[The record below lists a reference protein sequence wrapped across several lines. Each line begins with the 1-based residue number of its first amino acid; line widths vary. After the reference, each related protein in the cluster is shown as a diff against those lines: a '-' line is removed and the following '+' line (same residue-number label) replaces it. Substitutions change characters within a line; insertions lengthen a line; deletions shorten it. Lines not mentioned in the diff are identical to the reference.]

1 MAMSFRRAERVP
13 AQSAEPDGRP
23 RTGYG
28 MIYDE
33 VMKKKRVADVE
44 LHLKSGTVLQGI
56 FFVYIK
62 ERPLE
67 VLNDERRFIPFRT
80 EDGQLHLINKDI
92 IAMVKPFGEARIEYA
107 EEDQLPGSSSSAAL
121 TELEDFDIDL

>member
-1 MAMSFRRAERVP
+1 
-13 AQSAEPDGRP
+13 
-23 RTGYG
+23 

-44 LHLKSGTVLQGI
+44 LHLKSGAVLQGI

-67 VLNDERRFIPFRT
+67 VLNDERRFLPFRT
-80 EDGQLHLINKDI
+80 EDGQVHLINKDI
-92 IAMVKPFGEARIEYA
+92 IAMVKPIGEARIEHNGESERLA
-107 EEDQLPGSSSSAAL
+107 PESTATL
-121 TELEDFDIDL
+121 TELEDLGLDF

>member
-1 MAMSFRRAERVP
+1 MGARPHLPSRTAARRTN
-13 AQSAEPDGRP
+13 D
-23 RTGYG
+23 G

-44 LHLKSGTVLQGI
+44 LHLKSGAVLQGI

-67 VLNDERRFIPFRT
+67 VLNDERRFLPFRT
-80 EDGQLHLINKDI
+80 EDGQIHLINKDI
-92 IAMVKPFGEARIEYA
+92 IGMVRPIGEARVECT
-107 EEDQLPGSSSSAAL
+107 EEDAVPKPAR
-121 TELEDFDIDL
+121 ELAEFEELDIDF